1 MNKEKI
7 FNILRNFGYVISSNL
22 LTLIVSSVVILILP
36 KVIGVNEYGYWQLY
50 TFYLTYIG
58 FFHFGWCDGI
68 YLKFG
73 GENYSDLD
81 KKYFASQ
88 VSSFIFF
95 QSIISL
101 LSIIA
106 SLLFSKNSSTLFIFL
121 ALSLNFVITNTR
133 LLFIYTL
140 QTTNRIKEASIIT
153 ISDRFIYVIFLLF
166 LLFSNNTSFQ
176 RMIIADN
183 IARVISLFCALY
195 ICKDITFISD
205 RKLIQIKDS
214 WDNIKVGSNL
224 MLANIASSLIIG
236 VVRFAIQ
243 KGWDIATF
251 GKVSLTLSLSNLV
264 MTFIN
269 AIGIVVF
276 PMLKR
281 TSSDRLALVYKSMR
295 LILMLTM
302 LTMLIVYYPL
312 RIILE
317 YWLPAY
323 KDSLEFMGMV
333 FPMIVFEGK
342 TSLLLNTYLKAM
354 RQEKLIFKINFLTTI
369 ISIFMAIISVVFLKN
384 LSFSVLSIV
393 ILLSFRSTLLELK
406 VTRLL
411 NLNIFKDLFLEFI
424 MVLIFICGNI
434 FLDMRISLILY
445 LISLMVYYFITFNK
459 KNISLKN
466 LLRM

>member
-7 FNILRNFGYVISSNL
+7 FNILKNFGYVISSNL

-73 GENYSDLD
+73 GENYSALD

-88 VSSFIFF
+88 VSSFIIF

-205 RKLIQIKDS
+205 RKLVQIKDS

-281 TSSDRLALVYKSMR
+281 TSSDKLALVYKSMR
-295 LILMLTM
+295 LILMLTL

-369 ISIFMAIISVVFLKN
+369 ISIFMAVLSVVILKS
-384 LSFSVLSIV
+384 LFFSVLSIV

-411 NLNIFKDLFLEFI
+411 NLNILKDLFLEFI
-424 MVLIFICGNI
+424 IVFTFICGNI
-434 FLDMRISLILY
+434 FLDMRISIILY
-445 LISLMVYYFITFNK
+445 LISLMVYYYITFIK
-459 KNISLKN
+459 ENISLKN

>member
-7 FNILRNFGYVISSNL
+7 FNILKNFGYVISSNL

-88 VSSFIFF
+88 VSSFIIF

-153 ISDRFIYVIFLLF
+153 ISDRFIYVFFLLF

-354 RQEKLIFKINFLTTI
+354 RQEKLIFKINFLTTV
-369 ISIFMAIISVVFLKN
+369 ISIFMAILSVVILKS

-424 MVLIFICGNI
+424 MVLIFSCGNI

-445 LISLMVYYFITFNK
+445 LISLMVYYFITLNK
-459 KNISLKN
+459 KIIL
-466 LLRM
+466 